1 MDVVNTT
8 LINEFIG
15 VIFNILLFSIIPF
28 VWYLIRE
35 KSSKG
40 FVRSIG
46 IYKPPKI
53 NLVVTIL
60 VITTVYLITLS
71 TNVLVIKLGYSERS
85 IVDTHDFTLI
95 TFFIYLLLYGL
106 KTGIAEEIFFRGF
119 VAKKLIKNLG
129 FSKGNVAQAVVFA
142 LPHFVIRGSA
152 SLVDIIVRII
162 NAFLLGYTFGY
173 IIDRKS
179 NGSIIPVMISHILIN
194 MISSLILSMIL

>member
-1 MDVVNTT
+1 MDVVNI
-8 LINEFIG
+8 LINEFIV

-28 VWYLIRE
+28 VWYLIRG

-40 FVRSIG
+40 FARSIG
-46 IYKPPKI
+46 IYKPHKI

-71 TNVLVIKLGYSERS
+71 TNVLVIKLGYSGRS

-95 TFFIYLLLYGL
+95 TFFIYLLPYGL

-129 FSKGNVAQAVVFA
+129 FSKGNVVQAVVFA

-162 NAFLLGYTFGY
+162 NAFLLGYAFGY
-173 IIDRKS
+173 IMDRKS